1 MKRLLLLFTLLF
13 THLTMAD
20 SLKNELTSITAESPI
35 EGARKGLD
43 GQVNAWNA
51 GNLEAA
57 MSFYWNSPE
66 MLWISK
72 NGVEKA
78 WQPVLEMFEQDFKD
92 RSTMG
97 TYSYEPLHL
106 EALGKD
112 AALYVIRWK
121 IERDGKRLMGG
132 ISSQVWKK
140 MNGKWVITSEH
151 AS

>member
-1 MKRLLLLFTLLF
+1 MDNASGNTLDLV
-13 THLTMAD
+13 
-20 SLKNELTSITAESPI
+20 TAESPV
-35 EGARKGLD
+35 EAARMGLQ
-43 GQVNAWNA
+43 GQVDAWNV
-51 GNLEAA
+51 GNLEQA
-57 MSFYWNSPE
+57 MAFYWNSPE

-72 NGVEKA
+72 NGVEKG

-106 EALGKD
+106 EALGEA

-121 IERDGKRLMGG
+121 IELNGERLMGG
-132 ISSQVWKK
+132 ISSQFWKRLD
-140 MNGKWVITSEH
+140 GLWVIASEH